1 MIVRE
6 DTDLPRGRLASKTG
20 QAFIGCFAKAP
31 PEIQD
36 RYLADGEGMQVVLSV
51 PDEVALRQAL
61 ACAQDVAPVALVSP
75 DGTLIA
81 FGFGPITRAA
91 ARSVTKG
98 LACMK

>member
-6 DTDLPRGRLASKTG
+6 DAPLSRGRLCSKTG
-20 QAFIGCFAKAP
+20 QAFIGCFAKSS
-31 PEIQD
+31 PEIQN

-61 ACAQDVAPVALVSP
+61 ARARDVAPVALVQP
-75 DGTLIA
+75 EGDLIA
-81 FGFGPITRAA
+81 FGFGPITREA